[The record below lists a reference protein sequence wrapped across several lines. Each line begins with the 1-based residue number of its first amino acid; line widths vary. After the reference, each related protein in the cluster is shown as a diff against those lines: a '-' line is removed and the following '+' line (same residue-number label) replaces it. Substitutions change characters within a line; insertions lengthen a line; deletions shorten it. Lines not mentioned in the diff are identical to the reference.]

1 VDDQPQRL
9 LSYEAIL
16 SSLGQNLV
24 KAHSGTEALQ
34 KLMGMDFA
42 AILLDVNM
50 PAMNGFD
57 TAAMIHQ
64 HPRFEKTPIIFVTA
78 VHVTNLD
85 QLKGYELG
93 AVDYCYVP
101 IIPEVLRGKVQVLVE
116 LYVKR
121 RELERANVAL
131 ARANELLRAEKTREL
146 EQANTELE
154 KANKALHREVAER
167 KRFENEL
174 QEADRRKDEFLAMLS
189 HELRNPLA
197 AIGNVAHLMKAL
209 PHIDPQLRWARDVLD
224 RQTSHLKRLI
234 DDLLDIS
241 RIARGRVTLRLEPLD
256 LRSVIDGAVE
266 TTRNLIIERR
276 HELSLDFPD
285 VAVNVMGD
293 RVRLTQVVD
302 NILTNAAKYTEEGGS
317 ITLSLGT
324 EQDPAGSGLAV
335 IRIKDNGRGIPR
347 EKLPDIFQLF
357 RQIDIPHER
366 AQGGLG
372 IGLAVS
378 RGLVEMHNGRIDV
391 RSEGAHRGSEFIVR
405 LPLSEQ
411 AALPASAARQP
422 ESPPAE
428 TAGLRILVVDDSVD
442 SAESM
447 SLVLGISGHEVRVEH
462 NGPDALRAAEE
473 YRPDIVLMDIGMP
486 GMNGYEV
493 ARRMRETP
501 AMRETA
507 LIAMT
512 GYGRQADRDQSRAA
526 GFNHHLVKPVD
537 FDTLQSLLADAAPA
551 PRKAATGT

>member
-1 VDDQPQRL
+1 
-9 LSYEAIL
+9 
-16 SSLGQNLV
+16 
-24 KAHSGTEALQ
+24 
-34 KLMGMDFA
+34 
-42 AILLDVNM
+42 VNM

-121 RELERANVAL
+121 RELERANIAL
-131 ARANELLRAEKTREL
+131 EKANELLRVEKTREL

-154 KANKALHREVAER
+154 KANKALQREVTER
-167 KRFENEL
+167 ERFENEL

-209 PHIDPQLRWARDVLD
+209 PHVDPQLVWARDVLD
-224 RQTSHLKRLI
+224 RQTTHLKRLI

-241 RIARGRVTLRLEPLD
+241 RIARGRVTLRLESLD
-256 LRSVIDGAVE
+256 LRSVVDGAVE
-266 TTRNLIIERR
+266 TTRTLIIERG
-276 HELSLDFPD
+276 HALSVQVPETP
-285 VAVNVMGD
+285 VNVMGD
-293 RVRLTQVVD
+293 QVRLTQVVD
-302 NILTNAAKYTEEGGS
+302 NILTNAAKYTEQGGR
-317 ITLSLGT
+317 IDLTLEMNQATNEAL
-324 EQDPAGSGLAV
+324 
-335 IRIKDNGRGIPR
+335 IRIKDNGRGIAR
-347 EKLPDIFQLF
+347 DTLPDIFQLF
-357 RQIDIPHER
+357 RRIDTPHER
-366 AQGGLG
+366 SQGGLG

-378 RGLVEMHNGRIDV
+378 RGLVEMHNGRIDAH
-391 RSEGAHRGSEFIVR
+391 SEGLARGSEFTVR
-405 LPLSEQ
+405 LPLSAQGTDKVIPKPPEHK
-411 AALPASAARQP
+411 SQP
-422 ESPPAE
+422 
-428 TAGLRILVVDDSVD
+428 GVLRILVVDDSVD

-447 SLVLGISGHEVRVEH
+447 SLVLGIGGHEVRVEH

-473 YRPDIVLMDIGMP
+473 YRPDVVLMDIGMP

-493 ARRMRETP
+493 ARKMRESP
-501 AMRETA
+501 DMRQAA

-512 GYGRQADRDQSRAA
+512 GYGRQADRDQSKAA

-537 FDTLQSLLADAAPA
+537 FDTLHNLLSTTAPA
-551 PRKAATGT
+551 SKVASGG